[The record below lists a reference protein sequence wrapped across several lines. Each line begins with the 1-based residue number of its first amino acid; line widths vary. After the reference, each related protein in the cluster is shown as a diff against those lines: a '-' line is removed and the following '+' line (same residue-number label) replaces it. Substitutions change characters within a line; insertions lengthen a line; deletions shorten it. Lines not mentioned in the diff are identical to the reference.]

1 MQIVVALVIIPLL
14 EEQKELLYEER
25 LFFFYRDANIKM
37 TVKRKCRLVRALV
50 ILKFENCY

>member
-25 LFFFYRDANIKM
+25 LFFYRDANIKM